1 LADEADA
8 ERVTAMFWMESLRQA
23 ASLDDHRTGHLNPL
37 LVALADRPDGDERL
51 AAWTDTVGRRP
62 VVTALMDYVAIA
74 RPLSRI
80 RAWLDGGAPLDAEAR
95 EWLEL
100 ADFATA
106 RYMAFGP
113 RRLAG
118 TPGTRVRLE
127 AYVAQAKGR
136 V

>member
-23 ASLDDHRTGHLNPL
+23 ASLDDHRTGHFNPL
-37 LVALADRPDGDERL
+37 LVALPGRPESDRLGG
-51 AAWTDTVGRRP
+51 WTDTAGRRA

-80 RAWLDGGAPLDAEAR
+80 RAWLDGHGALDAEAR
-95 EWLEL
+95 EWLEA

-127 AYVAQAKGR
+127 AYVAQARGG